1 MNRAIRTILIIAITV
16 ITGCYYDNEEVLYP
30 KLYNPCNDT
39 VVTFSG
45 TVNQILQPCFACHS
59 NSAVNAGEG
68 GGIKLENHA
77 DVLTYV
83 KNGKLMGSIRH
94 DDLFIKMP
102 QTGGKLPDCEI
113 AQLQKWIDNGTL
125 NN

>member
-1 MNRAIRTILIIAITV
+1 MNRAIKISLILAITF
-16 ITGCYYDNEEVLYP
+16 ITGCYYDTEERLYP
-30 KLYNPCNDT
+30 KLSNPCDDT

-45 TVNQILQPCFACHS
+45 TVTQILQSCLSCHS
-59 NSAVNAGEG
+59 NSKAGSDG
-68 GGIKLENHA
+68 GGVKLENYA
-77 DVLTYV
+77 DVLTFV

-94 DDLFIKMP
+94 DNLFIPMP

-113 AQLQKWIDNGTL
+113 AQLQKWIDNQTP